1 MPPSHFPL
9 FSTCSHSRFYDTLG
23 AYPQAKVIVV
33 ARQLDDVVEEVT
45 KARKAEGQELPDG
58 WGNLGTLRRKFKRE
72 LTEKQITAMT
82 TPPDQ
87 LLVID
92 PVKQRDLEW
101 KALVADHLQ
110 GIGGKR

>member
-9 FSTCSHSRFYDTLG
+9 FSTCSHPRFYDTLG
-23 AYPQAKVIVV
+23 AYPQAKVILV
-33 ARQLDDVVEEVT
+33 ARQLDDVVAEVA
-45 KARKAEGQELPDG
+45 KARKAAGQGLPDG
-58 WGNLGTLRRKFKRE
+58 WGNLGKFKRE

-92 PVKQRDLEW
+92 PVKQRDWEW

>member
-33 ARQLDDVVEEVT
+33 ARQLDDVVAEVA
-45 KARKAEGQELPDG
+45 KARKAAGQALPDG
-58 WGNLGTLRRKFKRE
+58 WGNLGKLRWKFKRE